1 MSYESRVHQVGF
13 EPTRLAPAELES
25 ASLDH
30 SDTDAL
36 LQPRIELGLAARSH
50 ETWFHKTTVL
60 TDYTTGASSFFCA
73 RVPLHIYRP
82 VEPKPSAPRVVSS
95 GAATSTTSA

>member
-36 LQPRIELGLAARSH
+36 LQPRIELGLAARIFS
-50 ETWFHKTTVL
+50 
-60 TDYTTGASSFFCA
+60 
-73 RVPLHIYRP
+73 
-82 VEPKPSAPRVVSS
+82 
-95 GAATSTTSA
+95 